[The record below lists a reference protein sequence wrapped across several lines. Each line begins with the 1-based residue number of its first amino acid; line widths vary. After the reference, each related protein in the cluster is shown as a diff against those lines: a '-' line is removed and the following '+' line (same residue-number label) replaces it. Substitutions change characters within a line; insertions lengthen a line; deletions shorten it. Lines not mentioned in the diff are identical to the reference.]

1 MKLEMKLPPTVTYDD
16 VARTAC
22 PIRRATCICE
32 VCAWWIKESQ
42 SCVFVDFAISLRSK
56 AVKVRLE

>member
-1 MKLEMKLPPTVTYDD
+1 MSSEKPPPL
-16 VARTAC
+16 C
-22 PIRRATCICE
+22 PIRRADCIRD
-32 VCAWWIKESQ
+32 VCAWWVKESQ

>member
-1 MKLEMKLPPTVTYDD
+1 MSKEEKPPPL
-16 VARTAC
+16 C
-22 PIRRATCICE
+22 PIRRADCIRD

-42 SCVFVDFAISLRSK
+42 SCVFVDFAISLRSR

>member
-1 MKLEMKLPPTVTYDD
+1 MSKEEKPPPL
-16 VARTAC
+16 C
-22 PIRRATCICE
+22 PIRRADCIRD

-42 SCVFVDFAISLRSK
+42 RCVFVDFEISLRSK

>member
-1 MKLEMKLPPTVTYDD
+1 MSKEEKPPPL
-16 VARTAC
+16 C
-22 PIRRATCICE
+22 PIRRADCIRD
-32 VCAWWIKESQ
+32 VCAWWIKETQ

>member
-1 MKLEMKLPPTVTYDD
+1 MSGEEKPPPL
-16 VARTAC
+16 C
-22 PIRRATCICE
+22 PIRRATCIRE

-56 AVKVRLE
+56 AVKVKLE